1 MIKKITCIQ
10 FAVWTYDIYFL
21 LNLNYNCWSINFKQY
36 IHSNIQLCSNRSTCT
51 NHTRYILVVQHV
63 LHIFNPLGF
72 YYLSFLAPLHNYIE
86 VKHLKLPELV
96 SIAGAFSSHKK
107 ENRSKNEMD
116 CFGWITSYEW
126 LYCMLCKYLSI

>member
-1 MIKKITCIQ
+1 M
-10 FAVWTYDIYFL
+10 
-21 LNLNYNCWSINFKQY
+21 
-36 IHSNIQLCSNRSTCT
+36 
-51 NHTRYILVVQHV
+51 NHPVVVQHV

-116 CFGWITSYEW
+116 CFG
-126 LYCMLCKYLSI
+126 

>member
-10 FAVWTYDIYFL
+10 FAVWTYDILFL
-21 LNLNYNCWSINFKQY
+21 MNLNYNCWSINFKQY
-36 IHSNIQLCSNRSTCT
+36 IFTLTFNYAVIEVLT
-51 NHTRYILVVQHV
+51 NHTWYILVVQHV

-126 LYCMLCKYLSI
+126 WYCMLCKYLSV